1 MRQIFVNVAV
11 RDLDASMTFF
21 KALGFEFNMLFTN
34 ETAAS
39 LIIEENIHV
48 MLLREP
54 FFKTFTPRALCDAK
68 KNSEVLLALS
78 CDSRAHVDALID
90 KAVAAGGRVIRE
102 TNDHGF
108 MYDRAFE
115 DLDGHIW
122 ELAYMDMT
130 ALPKEWPP
138 AS

>member
-11 RDLDASMTFF
+11 KSLDASVAFF
-21 KALGFEFNMLFTN
+21 RAMGFDFNMRYTN
-34 ETAAS
+34 EVAAC
-39 LIIEENIHV
+39 LVIDENIHV
-48 MLLREP
+48 MLLRERY
-54 FFKTFTPRALCDAK
+54 FETFTPKPLADAK
-68 KNSEVLLALS
+68 QSTEVLIALS

-122 ELAYMDMT
+122 ELAYMDMA
-130 ALPKEWPP
+130 ALPPQN
-138 AS
+138 

>member
-1 MRQIFVNVAV
+1 VNVAV
-11 RDLDASMTFF
+11 QNLDASVTFF
-21 KALGFEFNMLFTN
+21 KAMGFQFNTLYTN
-34 ETAAS
+34 EAAAG
-39 LIIEENIHV
+39 LVIDENIHV
-48 MLLREP
+48 MLLP
-54 FFKTFTPRALCDAK
+54 QNYFKTFTPKPLADARQ
-68 KNSEVLLALS
+68 NTEVLIALS
-78 CDSRAHVDALID
+78 CDSRVHVDTLID

-130 ALPKEWPP
+130 ALPPRE
-138 AS
+138 